1 MRCPSKDAATVACSL
16 GTGSFRARWVQG
28 LSAVAAAGS
37 ACSLGTGSF
46 LQSGDGVV
54 SVTGTDPR
62 HGCGHGGRFGTRAA
76 RGRVRFSHGGGF
88 RDPNTT
94 TFPAGGREQAPNT
107 TSRIPGSGCSCG
119 AAGMR
124 CAPGIPVSSASH
136 AKALRPAADAKSPS
150 ASTRPA
156 LGLGR
161 QRGWHIPTAFA
172 SRVRVP
178 AIETTRVRLLSVH
191 KQKQAPNGQRTN
203 PSLMNGRKPNPEW
216 QKRHYQTPT
225 LSAGKAK
232 RSDPTSTER
241 CRNRPAMLH
250 FNLYSP

>member
-1 MRCPSKDAATVACSL
+1 MRYPPKDTATVACSLQSSL
-16 GTGSFRARWVQG
+16 GTGSFRSRVRIHG
-28 LSAVAAAGS
+28 MGAVTAAGS
-37 ACSLGTGSF
+37 GPV
-46 LQSGDGVV
+46 QPVN
-54 SVTGTDPR
+54 
-62 HGCGHGGRFGTRAA
+62 AA

-178 AIETTRVRLLSVH
+178 TIETTRVRLLSVH